1 MHTAYALSDS
11 SSQPLPVD
19 TGSQYGGDFLRI
31 LLRQKK
37 IIMATVALITG
48 AAILFALLW
57 PSTYRASSSLLIT
70 TSAGDP
76 RLPAGSAPL
85 ASLDDRVIDSQV
97 ELLGDRPLLRKVVTD
112 LDLASLPAFGGP
124 SARATTPEET
134 AAAIEKAV
142 DILARTSSAQ
152 RVERSAIIAIGA
164 EAGSPDLAARIAN
177 KLAATHILLQRREAE
192 AGKQTLIETLT
203 PRVNSL
209 REQAIAADRAVASY
223 RRENNLLAAPES
235 DMGELGRLAS
245 SLAEARSTRS
255 AAVARADSGARTA
268 ATVSPLLVDLQHQA
282 ADLSKRVADLSTT
295 YGQGYPELVSAEAQL
310 QDVNRRIAG
319 ESARVSEQL
328 QAEAMVNRV
337 REGQINSDLGSLRAR
352 SFGQSAANVRLAD
365 LERTAAATNAQYVAL
380 LAQLKQLDAESGSV
394 TVPARLLGRAVAP
407 TSAAF
412 PKRAEIIAIA
422 FMGSLLLGL
431 ILAVVVEQMR
441 EGHVRTAEQVDRLLG
456 IPTLGMLP
464 KVEEAFGPLPHRSLV
479 ERPRSVF
486 AEAVRSLY
494 LDLREKL
501 PGSKSLVVVIT
512 SPVPGEGKSTV
523 ALSLASAAA
532 GLWRTAVVIDF
543 DMRRPGLL
551 PRHGEVSDGPDLA
564 AYLRGTAELDE
575 ILVTDERAPKIT
587 LVGMNKA
594 DDDPASLLASPRV
607 ETLLEELRMRFQVVV
622 VNAPPILAVRDAKTL
637 ARFAD
642 ATLLVLRWDKTRADA
657 VRAAARAFDGEFIG
671 AVINQVD
678 FPRHAEAAFGD
689 AVQHHYVCQGYYLEE
704 SVVPES
710 RRAA

>member
-1 MHTAYALSDS
+1 MHTAYALTDTSPQQLPADSDR
-11 SSQPLPVD
+11 
-19 TGSQYGGDFLRI
+19 QYGGDFLRI
-31 LLRQKK
+31 MVRQKK
-37 IIMATVALITG
+37 IILATVALITG

-70 TSAGDP
+70 TSASDP

-85 ASLDDRVIDSQV
+85 ASLDDRLIDSQV
-97 ELLGDRPLLRKVVTD
+97 ELLGDRPLIRKVVTD
-112 LDLASLPAFGGP
+112 LDLPGLPEFGGP
-124 SARATTPEET
+124 ITRATTPEE
-134 AAAIEKAV
+134 AASATERAV
-142 DILARTSSAQ
+142 DILALKTGAQ
-152 RVERSAIIAIGA
+152 RVERSAIIAITA
-164 EAGSPDLAARIAN
+164 EARSPELAAKIAN
-177 KLAATHILLQRREAE
+177 KMAATHILLQRREAE
-192 AGKQTLIETLT
+192 ASKQALVETLE
-203 PRVNSL
+203 PRVKSL

-235 DMGELGRLAS
+235 DIGELGRLSS
-245 SLAEARSTRS
+245 SLSEARSSRS

-268 ATVSPLLVDLQHQA
+268 ATSSPLLVDLQHQA
-282 ADLSKRVADLSTT
+282 ADLGKRVADLSTT
-295 YGQGYPELVSAEAQL
+295 YGQGYPELVSAQAQL
-310 QDVNRRIAG
+310 QDVNRRMAA
-319 ESARVSEQL
+319 ETARVAEQL

-337 REGQINSDLGSLRAR
+337 REGQIYSDLGSLRAR

-431 ILAVVVEQMR
+431 ILAIVAEQMS
-441 EGHVRTAEQVDRLLG
+441 EGHIRTAEQVDRLLG

-464 KVEEAFGPLPHRSLV
+464 KVDESIGPLPHRSLV

-494 LDLREKL
+494 LDVREKL
-501 PGSKSLVVVIT
+501 PGTASLVVVVT
-512 SPVPGEGKSTV
+512 SPLPGEGKSTV

-551 PRHGEVSDGPDLA
+551 PRHGEHLEGPDLA
-564 AYLRGTAELDE
+564 SYLRGTAELDE

-587 LVGMNKA
+587 LVGMNRA
-594 DDDPASLLASPRV
+594 DDDPASLLASPRMA
-607 ETLLEELRMRFQVVV
+607 TLMEELRMRFQVVI

-637 ARFAD
+637 ATFAD
-642 ATLLVLRWDKTRADA
+642 ATLLVLRWDKTRTDA

-704 SVVPES
+704 AVVPES